1 MNRYTEVNGRKKCGD
16 EMKCKC
22 REKERETMM
31 KREKMLFIESKGTGK
46 NGERIGRNMDKCEK
60 KDEEKQ

>member
-1 MNRYTEVNGRKKCGD
+1 MD